1 MRALSR
7 TIIPTVTFLI
17 ASGAL
22 LATTPVISAEEKPP
36 AQVLFTNVNIFDGKT
51 DKLAMGMSVLVEGNL
66 IKAIGNDVRGRDDA
80 KTIDGAGR
88 TLMPGLIDTHQH
100 LMLGGPDGI
109 QTARDNYD
117 FALSGAIGAI
127 AMRDHIL
134 LKGFTSVRDIA
145 GNSLSLAKA
154 VKNGVLVGPRI
165 FSSGPSI
172 SQTGG
177 HSDWGYWSDRPGDV
191 DKLDLSQQTYV
202 VDGVPEAIRAV
213 RSNFRRGAAFIKIM
227 AGGGMASDFDPI
239 EVTQF
244 SLEEMRAMQGV
255 ADDYGSYIC
264 VHAYHDRSIN
274 RALDAGIKCIEHGFL
289 ISEKTVKRMKK
300 EGAFWGF
307 QSYAGYKLTS
317 SRDKM
322 PSFFKEEHIVKALK
336 ASAGLKQVNGWMRK
350 HGILI
355 HSGSDLFGTDELW
368 GLIHRNIT
376 VLSELGYSNA
386 EALMTATGNAGKV
399 LMMTGP
405 MNPYKDGTLGV
416 IEKGA
421 YADILLWNGNPLEN
435 LELILED
442 EKLQVIMKDGVI
454 YKNTL

>member
-1 MRALSR
+1 MRAISR
-7 TIIPTVTFLI
+7 TLILTVTFLF
-17 ASGAL
+17 ASSAL
-22 LATTPVISAEEKPP
+22 LAITPAISAEPKPLP
-36 AQVLFTNVNIFDGKT
+36 QTLFTNVNIFDGKS
-51 DKLAMGMSVLVEGNL
+51 DQLAIGMSVLVEGNL
-66 IKAIGNDVRGRDDA
+66 IKQVGKGLTARDDA
-80 KTIDGAGR
+80 KTIDGGGR

-100 LMLGGPDGI
+100 LMLGGPDGV
-109 QTARDNYD
+109 QTGRDNYD
-117 FALSGAIGAI
+117 FALSGAIAAL
-127 AMRDHIL
+127 AMRDHML
-134 LKGFTSVRDIA
+134 MKGFTSVRDIA

-165 FSSGPSI
+165 FSAGPSI

-177 HSDWGYWSDRPGDV
+177 HSDWGYWSDQPGDV
-191 DKLDLSQQTYV
+191 DKLDLFQQTYV

-255 ADDYGSYIC
+255 ADEYGSYAC
-264 VHAYHDRSIN
+264 VHAYHDRSVN

-289 ISEKTVKRMKK
+289 LSEKTVKRMKK

-336 ASAGLKQVNGWMRK
+336 ASAGLKQVNEWMRK
-350 HGILI
+350 HGVLI
-355 HSGSDLFGTDELW
+355 HSGAMG
-368 GLIHRNIT
+368 R
-376 VLSELGYSNA
+376 A
-386 EALMTATGNAGKV
+386 
-399 LMMTGP
+399 
-405 MNPYKDGTLGV
+405 
-416 IEKGA
+416 
-421 YADILLWNGNPLEN
+421 
-435 LELILED
+435 
-442 EKLQVIMKDGVI
+442 
-454 YKNTL
+454 